1 MLSEEAKTQITNL
14 RAVYPERQSAL
25 LPALYVAQ
33 GEIGWLPDAAMD
45 EVAQLLDLPPAE
57 VGSVASFYT
66 MFYRHPVG
74 KNIISLCTN
83 LSCHLLGADTLAS
96 YLSKKLG
103 VGNGETTPDGLFT
116 LEFVECI
123 GACDYAP
130 AMLVNGKL
138 YRTMSEEKID
148 ALLDEL
154 KAASANP

>member
-1 MLSEEAKTQITNL
+1 MLSEEAKAHITSL
-14 RAVYPERQSAL
+14 RATYPERQSAL

-45 EVAQLLDLPPAE
+45 EVAQLLDLPLAE

-74 KNIISLCTN
+74 KSIISLCTN
-83 LSCHLLGADTLAS
+83 LSCHLLGADTLGS

-103 VGNGETTPDGLFT
+103 VGDGETTPDRLFT

-123 GACDYAP
+123 GACDFAP

-154 KAASANP
+154 KGA

>member
-1 MLSEEAKTQITNL
+1 MLSDQARQHISDL
-14 RAVYPERQSAL
+14 RALYPERQSAL

-33 GEIGWLPDAAMD
+33 GELGYLPDEALYD
-45 EVAQLLDLPPAE
+45 VADVLDLPVAE

-83 LSCHLLGADTLAS
+83 LSCQLNGADTIGGYIS
-96 YLSKKLG
+96 NKLG
-103 VGNGETTPDGLFT
+103 IGNGETTADGAVT

-123 GACDYAP
+123 GACDHAP

-138 YRTMSEEKID
+138 HGEMTSEKID
-148 ALLDEL
+148 SVL
-154 KAASANP
+154 KNLQQSQA

>member
-1 MLSEEAKTQITNL
+1 MFSEQARQQISSL
-14 RAVYPERQSAL
+14 RAMYPQRQSAL

-33 GEIGWLPDAAMD
+33 GELGYVPDEALN

-96 YLSKKLG
+96 YLQQKLG
-103 VGNGETTPDGLFT
+103 IGNGETTADGTFT

-130 AMLVNGKL
+130 AMLVNGTLHKNMTAQKVDRLLEKL
-138 YRTMSEEKID
+138 AE
-148 ALLDEL
+148 
-154 KAASANP
+154 

>member
-1 MLSEEAKTQITNL
+1 MLSEKAKNDIANL
-14 RAVYPERQSAL
+14 RALYPERQSAL

-33 GEIGWLPDAAMD
+33 GEIGYLPDAALD

-66 MFYRHPVG
+66 MFYRRPVG
-74 KNIISLCTN
+74 KHIISLCTN
-83 LSCHLLGADTLAS
+83 LSCHLLGADTLAD

-103 VGNGETTPDGLFT
+103 IGNGQTTPDGKIT

-130 AMLVNGKL
+130 AMLVNGTL
-138 YRTMSEEKID
+138 YKNMTPQKVDQLLEELAK
-148 ALLDEL
+148 
-154 KAASANP
+154 

>member
-1 MLSEEAKTQITNL
+1 MLSEHARQHITSL
-14 RAVYPERQSAL
+14 RASYPQRQSAL

-33 GEIGWLPDAAMD
+33 GEIGYLPDEAMA
-45 EVAQLLDLPPAE
+45 EVAALLDLPLTE

-83 LSCHLLGADTLAS
+83 LTCHLLGADTMAS
-96 YLSKKLG
+96 YLSEKLG
-103 VGNGETTPDGLFT
+103 IANGQTTPDGKVT

-130 AMLVNGKL
+130 AMLVNGGLHGNLTKETVDQLLAKL
-138 YRTMSEEKID
+138 L
-148 ALLDEL
+148 A
-154 KAASANP
+154 

>member
-1 MLSEEAKTQITNL
+1 M
-14 RAVYPERQSAL
+14 YPQRQSAL

-33 GEIGWLPDAAMD
+33 GEIGYVPDEALG

-66 MFYRHPVG
+66 MFYRHAVG
-74 KNIISLCTN
+74 KNILSLCTN
-83 LSCHLLGADTLAS
+83 LSCHLLGADTLAG

-103 VGNGETTPDGLFT
+103 IGNGNGETTPDGKFT

-130 AMLVNGKL
+130 AMLANGVL
-138 YRTMSEEKID
+138 HGPMTTEKVD
-148 ALLDEL
+148 MLLQEL
-154 KAASANP
+154 AE